1 VWWAAF
7 VVALLSTSFAL
18 FGGSALLRAEDEPA
32 PAAASPSTEA
42 PDTLQ
47 FTLANL
53 RLPADSPETRCV
65 MALGRGVPE
74 ECQQIALAAM
84 ASAEPRSLGRLQY
97 LYVRATADPAL
108 TRPVL
113 ETLSKENH
121 PLAPWAQLRLA
132 ELLRDLDA
140 QAALEAADAL
150 PSDRRWQGRAEALRA
165 VALSRAGH
173 WKEAEALL
181 RKQIAQ
187 QPASS
192 SAAPASMTL
201 AAILANRPD
210 ARARKEA
217 LGLYRRVYSRS
228 PLTATGEQAKKLALE
243 VLASF
248 PKAERAS
255 IGGLPYEDAQ
265 AEADALLAG
274 RAYAL
279 ALKAYQQLEAR
290 HRKQRERACEARL
303 GQGRALM
310 SMRKVPDAV
319 NAFTKVITGC
329 REAEPRANAHFQVA
343 RALLRQGNPLK
354 AIEHYDSVVRLAPNH
369 RLADDALLAASQ
381 AFIDLKDPA
390 GARARLAQLLGHP
403 REDDMRPNARFALAW
418 LERSEGHLSAA
429 LAEFAQLI
437 VEGTGET
444 SEDLFGRARYW
455 HARTLLDQG
464 NREQAAAE
472 FTELFRSWPL
482 TYYSQQALAR
492 LGELDSSAAIRL
504 LDELRDD
511 GPHEPARF
519 GVRPELKGPEFER
532 AVELLRVGEPAR
544 ATEELS
550 ALGMFERSAADELY
564 MLGTALLQEFGAQTQ
579 ATTLSRRRVGQVM
592 KSAPKGNQ
600 RALWRVAFPR
610 AYYPLIDEVARGAQ
624 VPAAFV
630 RAVAR
635 EESSFDPTAV
645 SHANAYGL
653 IQLIPSTAKSY
664 ARPLGLPY
672 DAGSLKT
679 PEVNLRIGTSFMRDL
694 FTRYASNPA
703 IVPSAYNAGGGSSDR
718 WLRERPTLALDE
730 WIETIP
736 YTETRRYTRRVLQ
749 SYGVYAWL
757 DEQRLPPLSARLPT
771 HGSAASAPDAAVSL
785 REP

>member
-1 VWWAAF
+1 MWWAAF

-18 FGGSALLRAEDEPA
+18 FGGSALLRAEDEA
-32 PAAASPSTEA
+32 TAGAAAQPAEA
-42 PDTLQ
+42 ADMLQ

-65 MALGRGVPE
+65 MALGRGAPE

-84 ASAEPRSLGRLQY
+84 PNAEPPSLGRLQY
-97 LYVRATADPAL
+97 LFARATSDPTL
-108 TRPVL
+108 SRPVL
-113 ETLSKENH
+113 EALSKAHH

-132 ELLRDLDA
+132 DLLRDLDA
-140 QAALEAADAL
+140 HATLAAVDAL
-150 PSDRRWQGRAEALRA
+150 PTDRRWQARSEGLRA
-165 VALSRAGH
+165 VALSRAGRSR
-173 WKEAEALL
+173 EAEALL
-181 RKQIAQ
+181 RAQIAQ
-187 QPASS
+187 LPAES

-201 AAILANRPD
+201 AAILANRSD
-210 ARARKEA
+210 VRSRKEA

-228 PLTATGEQAKKLALE
+228 PLTATGEQAKQLAIELI
-243 VLASF
+243 ASF
-248 PKAERAS
+248 PRSERAS
-255 IGGLPYEDAQ
+255 LGAMPYEIAQ

-274 RAYAL
+274 RAYDRAY
-279 ALKAYQQLEAR
+279 KAYQSLEAR
-290 HRKQRERACEARL
+290 NRKQLERVCAARL

-310 SMRKVPDAV
+310 SMRKVADAV
-319 NAFTKVITGC
+319 EVFNKVIAGC
-329 REAEPRANAHFQVA
+329 RAAELRANAHFQVG
-343 RALLRQGNPLK
+343 RALLRQGAPLK
-354 AIEHYDSVVRLAPNH
+354 AIEHYDNVAALAPNH
-369 RLADDALLAASQ
+369 KLADDALLAASQ
-381 AFIDLKDPA
+381 AFIDLENPT

-403 REDDMRPNARFALAW
+403 REDDMRPDARFALGW
-418 LERSEGHLSAA
+418 LERSEGHLDAA
-429 LAEFAQLI
+429 LAEFSQLI
-437 VEGTGET
+437 TEGAGES

-464 NREQAAAE
+464 KHAEAIAE

-492 LGELDSSAAIRL
+492 LGELEPKTASRL

-511 GPHEPARF
+511 QPPKPVRF

-532 AVELLRVGEPAR
+532 AVELLRVGEPSR

-550 ALGMFERSAADELY
+550 ALGMFERSAQDESF
-564 MLGTALLQEFGAQTQ
+564 MLGAALLQEFGAQSQ

-592 KSAPKGNQ
+592 KGAPKGNR

-610 AYYPLIDEVARGAQ
+610 AYAPLIDDVARTAQ

-630 RAVAR
+630 RAIAR
-635 EESSFDPTAV
+635 EESSFDPSAV

-653 IQLIPSTAKSY
+653 IQLISSTAKSY

-672 DAGSLKT
+672 DPASLKT

-703 IVPSAYNAGGGSSDR
+703 IVPSAYNAGGGAADR

-749 SYGVYAWL
+749 TYGVYAWL
-757 DEQRLPPLSARLPT
+757 DEQRLPPLPARLPRS
-771 HGSAASAPDAAVSL
+771 GNAPVAPDAAVSL